1 MSDYASARA
10 AGIAAVDEL
19 DLWQGQPTL
28 SSELASVTALQQQV
42 ASDAATIA
50 SAKTAAQGI
59 VARDAAIAEGQA
71 VLDVIAAGG
80 H

>member
-28 SSELASVTALQQQV
+28 SSELASVTALQAQV
-42 ASDAATIA
+42 ASDATTITNMKAAA
-50 SAKTAAQGI
+50 SAS
-59 VARDAAIAEGQA
+59 VARDAANVEGQA
-71 VLDVIAAGG
+71 VLDAATAGG